1 METWVSDKLISLFGY
16 SERNTV
22 AYLVALAH
30 SAQSQ
35 TDLFTQLQ
43 SLDLPTTPQLESF
56 ATELYYKVKP
66 LPPAPPVLSSYQ
78 QHEEQLI
85 ASRKANE
92 SYTVL
97 PEIPPEKPAKR
108 DRKNKH
114 LHLSEA
120 ERSKAV
126 ADLKKQSRWKY
137 LEMREKQQLELAELQ
152 LAEEDKMFQGVQLT
166 QKEQTENEMNRRI
179 YELAAKHAQRKSEV
193 TVYRL
198 PDSFEDSE
206 GNIDPNKKVKVLL
219 DRYKDTVAE
228 APPERAWESSQ
239 SARAMAHYGA
249 QDLPPEPEYPLVLE
263 AGVDFELADVQAGS
277 GATEVAA
284 VDPAAEMAKIRASL
298 PVFKL
303 REELLVTIRD
313 NQVVIV
319 VGDTGSG
326 KTTQIPQYLHE
337 VGYTRQG
344 KVACTQPRRVAAMSV
359 ASRVA
364 QEMGVK
370 LGHEIGYC
378 IRFEDCT
385 SPQTVVKYMTDGML
399 LREFQLEPD
408 LKSYSVIMIDEAH
421 ERTLH
426 TDILFGLV
434 KDLAKARKDLKLII
448 SSATMDAQK
457 FSEFFQNAPI
467 FNIPGRRFPVDI
479 YYTKAPEADYL
490 EAAVITI
497 LQIHVTQGK
506 GDILVFLTGQ
516 EDVETAMEMI
526 QTRTRGLGSKIA
538 ELIVLPIYSTLPSDL
553 QIRIFEPT
561 PPQARKVVL
570 ATNIAETSLTID
582 GIVYVVDA
590 GLCKQ
595 TSYSAKAGLES
606 LIVVPISRAS
616 ARQRAGRAGRLCP
629 GKCFRLYT
637 LWSYEHELQENTE
650 PEILRTNLGSVV
662 LQLKSLGID
671 DLVNFDFVDPPPSD
685 TLARALEM
693 LFFLGALDDEGG
705 LTRLGRQMAEF
716 PIDPMMAKS
725 LVVAGESGCLSEVL
739 SLCAML
745 SVGNTVFFR
754 PKDKAMHAD
763 NAKATFTSPEGD
775 LHTLIRVYVQ
785 WVDTGYDQQ
794 WCFDHYVQYRALQ
807 RARAVREQLEVL
819 CKLRD
824 MEENDDPVTDERLI
838 SKAFLA
844 GYFFNTAKLHPTGL
858 YKTTKNSHTVHIHPS
873 SALFKAAPMWVGYHE
888 LVLTTKEFM
897 RQVTIIEASWLR
909 EVAPHYFPATVDAG
923 SCKLPRGVGK
933 ADTD

>member
-1 METWVSDKLISLFGY
+1 M
-16 SERNTV
+16 
-22 AYLVALAH
+22 
-30 SAQSQ
+30 
-35 TDLFTQLQ
+35 
-43 SLDLPTTPQLESF
+43 
-56 ATELYYKVKP
+56 
-66 LPPAPPVLSSYQ
+66 
-78 QHEEQLI
+78 
-85 ASRKANE
+85 
-92 SYTVL
+92 
-97 PEIPPEKPAKR
+97 
-108 DRKNKH
+108 
-114 LHLSEA
+114 
-120 ERSKAV
+120 
-126 ADLKKQSRWKY
+126 
-137 LEMREKQQLELAELQ
+137 
-152 LAEEDKMFQGVQLT
+152 
-166 QKEQTENEMNRRI
+166 
-179 YELAAKHAQRKSEV
+179 
-193 TVYRL
+193 
-198 PDSFEDSE
+198 
-206 GNIDPNKKVKVLL
+206 
-219 DRYKDTVAE
+219 
-228 APPERAWESSQ
+228 
-239 SARAMAHYGA
+239 
-249 QDLPPEPEYPLVLE
+249 
-263 AGVDFELADVQAGS
+263 
-277 GATEVAA
+277 
-284 VDPAAEMAKIRASL
+284 
-298 PVFKL
+298 
-303 REELLVTIRD
+303 
-313 NQVVIV
+313 
-319 VGDTGSG
+319 
-326 KTTQIPQYLHE
+326 
-337 VGYTRQG
+337 
-344 KVACTQPRRVAAMSV
+344 
-359 ASRVA
+359 
-364 QEMGVK
+364 
-370 LGHEIGYC
+370 
-378 IRFEDCT
+378 
-385 SPQTVVKYMTDGML
+385 
-399 LREFQLEPD
+399 
-408 LKSYSVIMIDEAH
+408 
-421 ERTLH
+421 
-426 TDILFGLV
+426 
-434 KDLAKARKDLKLII
+434 
-448 SSATMDAQK
+448 
-457 FSEFFQNAPI
+457 
-467 FNIPGRRFPVDI
+467 
-479 YYTKAPEADYL
+479 
-490 EAAVITI
+490 
-497 LQIHVTQGK
+497 
-506 GDILVFLTGQ
+506 
-516 EDVETAMEMI
+516 
-526 QTRTRGLGSKIA
+526 
-538 ELIVLPIYSTLPSDL
+538 LPIYSTLPSDL